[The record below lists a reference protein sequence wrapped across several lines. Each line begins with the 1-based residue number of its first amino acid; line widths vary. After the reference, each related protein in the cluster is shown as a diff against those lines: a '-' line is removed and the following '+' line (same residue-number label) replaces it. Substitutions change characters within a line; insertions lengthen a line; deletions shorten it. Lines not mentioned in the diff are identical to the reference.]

1 MLRVE
6 KISVEKIS
14 VEKSFQ
20 AYERAIER
28 ETKRFLLQFAKKER
42 PQKTTTILSRVT

>member
-1 MLRVE
+1 MPRVE

-28 ETKRFLLQFAKKER
+28 ETKRFLLQFARKKDRRKQR
-42 PQKTTTILSRVT
+42 PF